1 MNLPK
6 FNSADGRCYWMKPE
20 VQEELQPLFDQC
32 IQDAIDGRI
41 TRLDDS
47 HWPPVVVS
55 SQGAPFEV
63 WQLLRAWTEIQ
74 RAETLDAEKAIAFS
88 ENLRRQSRW
97 GEIDH
102 HLLDMLKRE
111 LQEKYFVVTGDED
124 DHFWDRE
131 YSLKP
136 GIRAEQVPEPL
147 LRFACYVAV
156 SYKVYGLDFQYLD
169 ANYLF
174 GLVEKVRPDMVKKL
188 REHGTGRLPLSLQ
201 KRKTEHFTASAND
214 AFAVIR
220 ITARDNTEECC
231 HEVLNYLCELLEQED
246 FPRSYAV
253 EFKGP
258 EKRYLPITGLPK
270 KGVNQLFACAVQY
283 PGLHPL
289 MERYARLAMRQYEQ
303 YTNLSDEQCALPGSF
318 AVFALGMLGQE
329 WRQLVWDYLDLCDD
343 EHSHLQEKFLRE
355 YVKQFGFTADTVPVF
370 VRGVLSM
377 QNMKYSK
384 DYAAWMANAESL
396 DALLEAKIHLSEIV
410 PSGFSSDEDDDDDED
425 EEPAE
430 ETEASPEE
438 VLQYAWETVCYV
450 IWGKASAKGGQKV
463 VEAAPEELKEALPAD
478 FYSNHGEPGRKRW
491 PAMSLPKRDGVHG
504 RYYLIHKPDTD
515 PEVLEQAD
523 QCIQDVLDGTAKENH
538 SGYPVVV
545 RNQNG
550 TPFLPS
556 QLLERY
562 LSKLPLKGFP
572 YEEAVSFLRCPAA
585 AGGLERD

>member
-6 FNSADGRCYWMKPE
+6 RNSADGRCYWMKPE

-41 TRLDDS
+41 TRLDS
-47 HWPPVVVS
+47 LWPPVVVS

-63 WQLLRAWTEIQ
+63 CDLVRKWIETQ
-74 RAETLDAEKAIAFS
+74 RAETMDAEKAIAFS

-97 GEIDH
+97 GEIDYY
-102 HLLDMLKRE
+102 LINLLKRE
-111 LQEKYFVVTGDED
+111 LQEKYFVGTGSED
-124 DHFWDRE
+124 DYWKERE

-136 GIRAEQVPEPL
+136 GIRAEDLSEDL

-156 SYKVYGLDFQYLD
+156 SYKIYG
-169 ANYLF
+169 ANYEYFSTNYLL

-188 REHGTGRLPLSLQ
+188 RENGTGRLPISLQ

-258 EKRYLPITGLPK
+258 EKSYLPITGLPK

-329 WRQLVWDYLDLCDD
+329 WQQLVWDVPYL
-343 EHSHLQEKFLRE
+343 F
-355 YVKQFGFTADTVPVF
+355 VKSSVALN
-370 VRGVLSM
+370 LS
-377 QNMKYSK
+377 
-384 DYAAWMANAESL
+384 
-396 DALLEAKIHLSEIV
+396 
-410 PSGFSSDEDDDDDED
+410 
-425 EEPAE
+425 
-430 ETEASPEE
+430 
-438 VLQYAWETVCYV
+438 
-450 IWGKASAKGGQKV
+450 
-463 VEAAPEELKEALPAD
+463 
-478 FYSNHGEPGRKRW
+478 
-491 PAMSLPKRDGVHG
+491 
-504 RYYLIHKPDTD
+504 
-515 PEVLEQAD
+515 
-523 QCIQDVLDGTAKENH
+523 
-538 SGYPVVV
+538 
-545 RNQNG
+545 
-550 TPFLPS
+550 
-556 QLLERY
+556 
-562 LSKLPLKGFP
+562 
-572 YEEAVSFLRCPAA
+572 
-585 AGGLERD
+585 

>member
-6 FNSADGRCYWMKPE
+6 RNSADGRCYWMKPE

-32 IQDAIDGRI
+32 IQDAIDGKI
-41 TRLDDS
+41 TRLDS
-47 HWPPVVVS
+47 LWPPVVVS
-55 SQGAPFEV
+55 SEGAPFEV
-63 WQLLRAWTEIQ
+63 WQLLQIWTEAQ

-102 HLLDMLKRE
+102 HLLNMLKRE
-111 LQEKYFVVTGDED
+111 LQEKYFVGTGSED

-156 SYKVYGLDFQYLD
+156 SYKVYGLDFEYLD

-188 REHGTGRLPLSLQ
+188 RENGTGRLPISLQ

-231 HEVLNYLCELLEQED
+231 HEVLDYLCEVLSQDD

-258 EKRYLPITGLPK
+258 EKSYLPITGLPK

-289 MERYARLAMRQYEQ
+289 MEQYARLAMRQYEQ
-303 YTNLSDEQCALPGSF
+303 YTNL
-318 AVFALGMLGQE
+318 
-329 WRQLVWDYLDLCDD
+329 
-343 EHSHLQEKFLRE
+343 

-384 DYAAWMANAESL
+384 DYAAWMANSESL

-410 PSGFSSDEDDDDDED
+410 PRGFSSDEDDEDED

-430 ETEASPEE
+430 ETEARAEE

-463 VEAAPEELKEALPAD
+463 VEAASEELKERCRQIFIPIT
-478 FYSNHGEPGRKRW
+478 E
-491 PAMSLPKRDGVHG
+491 SLEERG
-504 RYYLIHKPDTD
+504 
-515 PEVLEQAD
+515 
-523 QCIQDVLDGTAKENH
+523 
-538 SGYPVVV
+538 S
-545 RNQNG
+545 
-550 TPFLPS
+550 
-556 QLLERY
+556 LL
-562 LSKLPLKGFP
+562 
-572 YEEAVSFLRCPAA
+572 
-585 AGGLERD
+585 

>member
-1 MNLPK
+1 MNMAEEKSKNLPK
-6 FNSADGRCYWMKPE
+6 RNSHDGRCYWMKPE

-41 TRLDDS
+41 TRLGDS

-55 SQGAPFEV
+55 SEGAPFEV
-63 WQLLRAWTEIQ
+63 WELLRAWTEIQ

-102 HLLDMLKRE
+102 HLLYMLKRE
-111 LQEKYFVVTGDED
+111 LHEKYFVVTGNED
-124 DHFWDRE
+124 DYWKEQE

-136 GIRAEQVPEPL
+136 GIRAEEVPEPL

-156 SYKVYGLDFQYLD
+156 NYKIYGANYEYLST
-169 ANYLF
+169 NYLF

-220 ITARDNTEECC
+220 ITARDSTEECC
-231 HEVLNYLCELLEQED
+231 REVLNYLCELLEQED
-246 FPRSYAV
+246 FPRSYAL

-270 KGVNQLFACAVQY
+270 KGINQLCACAAQY
-283 PGLHPL
+283 PSLYPL
-289 MERYARLAMRQYEQ
+289 LERYARLAMRQYEQ
-303 YTNLSDEQCALPGSF
+303 YTNLDCEQSALPGSF

-329 WRQLVWDYLDLCDD
+329 WRKLVWDYLDLCDD
-343 EHSHLQEKFLRE
+343 EHARLQEKFLRE

-370 VRGVLSM
+370 FRGVLSM

-396 DALLEAKIHLSEIV
+396 SALLEAKIHLSEIV
-410 PSGFSSDEDDDDDED
+410 PSGFSSDEDDDED
-425 EEPAE
+425 EKPAE

-463 VEAAPEELKEALPAD
+463 LETAPGELKEL
-478 FYSNHGEPGRKRW
+478 Y
-491 PAMSLPKRDGVHG
+491 
-504 RYYLIHKPDTD
+504 
-515 PEVLEQAD
+515 EQ
-523 QCIQDVLDGTAKENH
+523 V
-538 SGYPVVV
+538 
-545 RNQNG
+545 
-550 TPFLPS
+550 FL
-556 QLLERY
+556 QL
-562 LSKLPLKGFP
+562 
-572 YEEAVSFLRCPAA
+572 
-585 AGGLERD
+585 